1 MTEWMSKDEIC
12 ELLEVSART
21 LDRRVEA
28 GTVERRDDPED
39 ARHGQYRVADVPDA
53 PMASLEDSARAYLAE
68 TRSDKR
74 DWKAKWL
81 EPAIAGG
88 AKRGEYTA
96 AVAKLAGEI
105 ADQQAKE
112 RREKRLA
119 ELASYSDYVP
129 HFEMADQAEIA
140 EKLAES
146 IAKESEEPPA
156 YDIGSLWR
164 YNPTRGIWEE
174 FDDSQASARI
184 TGWSRRAYVGSLDAE
199 KIKRLAVNGTKTA
212 VELAQ
217 DMCHRW
223 GQHEGF
229 FEGGR
234 QGVSFTD
241 RYVYV
246 EREGRGWRISDCA
259 LSSENRAR
267 HGYDFPL
274 DRGNPKPAP
283 QWHAFLE
290 SLFEGAEDA
299 SKRRAL
305 LQEACGVALM
315 GLGPQYQRATV
326 LYGDGGTGKGTF
338 LDILQAAFP
347 QNAIT
352 SINPQEWSDQ
362 RMLASFVR
370 SRLNVVNEM
379 STEDLRNTGAV
390 KSVIVGDT
398 MSARDVFKSAITF
411 KPQAG
416 HFFTANTDQLPQ
428 VPGADDAFWD
438 RWQIIPFDNKFRDTD
453 QQDRSIAKRIIE
465 EELHGVINW
474 IIDGAQRAINRGR
487 YTECPSGQEALRA
500 WKAAADSVSLFYHEA
515 TESVVD
521 VSSYRNLP
529 RSSEVYE
536 IYTWW
541 AKKNGFRPGS
551 SRTFGIR
558 SAALGLRERS
568 DGARIRARIKKELHD
583 QFEWDTQTRNGQ
595 GSFP

>member
-28 GTVERRDDPED
+28 GTVERRDHPED
-39 ARHGQYRVADVPDA
+39 ARQGQYRVADVPEE
-53 PMASLEDSARAYLAE
+53 PMASLEESARAYLAE

-81 EPAIAGG
+81 EPAVAGG

-96 AVAKLAGEI
+96 AVARLAGEI

-119 ELASYSDYVP
+119 ELERYPDYVP
-129 HFEMADQAEIA
+129 HFEVADQAEIA

-146 IAKESEEPPA
+146 IAKESQEPPA
-156 YDIGSLWR
+156 YDQGTLWR
-164 YNPTRGIWEE
+164 YVPERGVWEE
-174 FDDSQASARI
+174 FSDSEASSRI

-199 KIKRLAVNGTKTA
+199 KVKRLAVNGTRTA

-246 EREGRGWRISDCA
+246 ERAGRGWRISDCA

-274 DRGNPKPAP
+274 ARHNPKPAP
-283 QWHAFLE
+283 QWHAFLD
-290 SLFEGAEDA
+290 SLFEGADDA
-299 SKRRAL
+299 SERRAL

-338 LDILQAAFP
+338 LEILSAAFP
-347 QNAIT
+347 GESLT
-352 SINPQEWSDQ
+352 SIQPQDWGDQ
-362 RMLASFVR
+362 RMLASLAR
-370 SRLNVVNEM
+370 SRLNIVNEM
-379 STEDLRNTGAV
+379 STDDLKSTGAV

-398 MSARDVFKSAITF
+398 MTARDVFRSAFTF
-411 KPQAG
+411 RPQAG

-438 RWQIIPFDNKFRDTD
+438 RWQIIPFDNKFRDTEN
-453 QQDRSIAKRIIE
+453 QDRGIARRIIE

-515 TESVVD
+515 TSPVVEID
-521 VSSYRNLP
+521 SKSDLP
-529 RSSEVYE
+529 ASSELYE

-541 AKKNGFRPGS
+541 AKKGGFRPAS
-551 SRTFGIR
+551 IRTFGIR
-558 SAALGLRERS
+558 TAAMGLRERS
-568 DGARIRARIKKELHD
+568 GGYSRVRASLKVHIKDEYEREQYSSGKSL
-583 QFEWDTQTRNGQ
+583 F
-595 GSFP
+595 